1 MPHQCTE
8 CGHVF
13 PDGSKEMLSGCPD
26 CGGNKFQFRPASD
39 ARETDTG
46 SGSST
51 GPETPPESSTSSEE
65 ETATPPSDSSPG
77 DRDPATA
84 DSQLPKSLTPPET
97 QDSTETG
104 PTPDSR
110 PNDGDT
116 GPPPETKGDA
126 EASSG
131 RADPTSGTETATGPD
146 ESAIATSTD
155 DGDDVEALRRE
166 LNDQFESIK
175 ILEPG
180 QYELNLMELYNREER
195 IIALKEDGQYVI
207 DVPDTWLGD
216 DDGS

>member
-1 MPHQCTE
+1 
-8 CGHVF
+8 
-13 PDGSKEMLSGCPD
+13 
-26 CGGNKFQFRPASD
+26 
-39 ARETDTG
+39 
-46 SGSST
+46 
-51 GPETPPESSTSSEE
+51 
-65 ETATPPSDSSPG
+65 
-77 DRDPATA
+77 
-84 DSQLPKSLTPPET
+84 LPKSLTPPET